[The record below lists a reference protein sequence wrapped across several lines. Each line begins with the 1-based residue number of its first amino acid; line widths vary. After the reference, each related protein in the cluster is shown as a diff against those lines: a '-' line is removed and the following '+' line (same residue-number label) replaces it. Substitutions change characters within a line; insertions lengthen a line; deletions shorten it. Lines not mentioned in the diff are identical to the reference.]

1 VPALGFLMFAVGI
14 NSNEKD
20 FLEAFKRPKAI
31 LLGYVGQYLVKPV
44 LGFIFGLA
52 AVSLFQLPTPIGK
65 SSLSLI
71 IQDS

>member
-1 VPALGFLMFAVGI
+1 MFAVGI

-31 LLGYVGQYLVKPV
+31 LLGYIGQYLIKPL

-65 SSLSLI
+65 ALSLCLSSI
-71 IQDS
+71 VIQAS